1 MTQRNLPGQISDE
14 TGFETLELFAQTDR
28 FNSWLFETLTR
39 DCKDNILEIGSGI
52 GNISA
57 LLLEKYHEV
66 TLSDLRD
73 EYCGLL
79 RHKFGNNPGLAGIES
94 LDLSELRFD
103 HKYRHLMNRFNSII
117 ASNVIEHIQ
126 DDKLAIRNCRSML
139 RPKGRLA
146 VLVPAYQALY
156 NGFDREL
163 GHYRRYNQKKLSAI
177 FEEEGF
183 GIVSA
188 KYFNFS
194 GIFGWWF
201 AGSVL
206 RKKMIPKNQLVLYN
220 KLVPAFE
227 LTDRLLMNRIGL
239 SVIVVGEKK

>member
-1 MTQRNLPGQISDE
+1 MTLRNLPGQISDE
-14 TGFETLELFAQTDR
+14 TGFETLELFAHTDR

-39 DCKDNILEIGSGI
+39 NCRDNILEIGSGI
-52 GNISA
+52 GNLSA

-79 RHKFGNNPGLAGIES
+79 KQKFGGSPGLAGIERI
-94 LDLSELRFD
+94 DLSELRFD
-103 HKYRHLMNRFNSII
+103 RPYRHLINRFDSIM

-126 DDKLAIRNCRSML
+126 DDHLAIRNCRSML
-139 RPKGRLA
+139 RQNGRLA
-146 VLVPAYQALY
+146 ILVPAYQALF
-156 NGFDREL
+156 NGFDKEL
-163 GHYRRYNQKKLSAI
+163 GHYRRYNRKKLSAI

-183 GIVSA
+183 AIVDA
-188 KYFNFS
+188 RYFNFS

-206 RKKMIPKNQLVLYN
+206 RKKILPKNQLVLYN
-220 KLVPAFE
+220 KLVPAFK
-227 LTDRLLMNRIGL
+227 LADRLLMNRIGL